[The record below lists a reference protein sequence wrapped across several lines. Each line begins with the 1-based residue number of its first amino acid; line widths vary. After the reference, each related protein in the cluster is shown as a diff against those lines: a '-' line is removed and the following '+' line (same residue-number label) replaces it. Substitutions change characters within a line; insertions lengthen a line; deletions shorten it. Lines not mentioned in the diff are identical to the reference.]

1 MNQQISI
8 EELCKKLRPVI
19 GNKADA
25 LYFQYA
31 MASDLLVKRQIEQ
44 AINALYSKHVSESLL
59 SDDILL
65 EPPLKDN
72 VGGSYPIAKVRYGHS
87 LLNDF
92 CLREK
97 DFVRHICITGM
108 SGSGKTNLALNIL
121 TSLSNNK
128 KPFLVFDWKK
138 SFRPLLSIEK
148 NILCF
153 TIANNRVSNNFK
165 ININRPPKGVSAREW
180 LNLLCDLI
188 TESFAASYGVH
199 KLISET
205 MDRAFNDFGVYNGS
219 ENYPTWLQIKDRL
232 EEKLEDMKGRKTRES
247 EWLISALRVAHILT
261 FGEFS
266 EVINNKEKPQIGIEE
281 LFSKN
286 VIFELD
292 VLGNSEKR
300 FFCSF
305 ILAYLYKYSKS
316 NLQGTEEF
324 RHAIVV
330 DEAHNIFLK
339 QKPVFVQELIT
350 EVIYREIREYGV
362 SLICL
367 DQHCSKLSDVVA
379 GNSACNIAFQQM
391 LPADIEAASSLMLL
405 KEKKKY
411 FSMLPV
417 GSAIVKLAER
427 HYTPFLIEVQ
437 LSKLKKVNIG
447 DNDIRARMAA
457 TMASITQYKELSEG
471 IDVKALRDEM
481 SRISNIMNISGV
493 STKEADRNLESAFA
507 KMESHSLTT
516 QQKEFIQ
523 HLKKYPQ
530 YGTAQAYKALSIS
543 ARQGDKIKNEL
554 IGLGLI
560 EVEEVRYEKGWKK
573 ILKPKDT
580 LTENPGTCEMTA

>member
-1 MNQQISI
+1 MNNQISI
-8 EELCKKLRPVI
+8 EELCKKLRPII

-25 LYFQYA
+25 LYFQYT
-31 MASDLLVKRQIEQ
+31 MAADILVKRQIEQ

-65 EPPLKDN
+65 EPPQKEN
-72 VGGSYPIAKVRYGHS
+72 INGTYQIAKVRYGNS
-87 LLNDF
+87 LMHDF
-92 CLREK
+92 SLRDK

-121 TSLSNNK
+121 TSLSNK

-138 SFRPLLSIEK
+138 SFRSLLAIDK
-148 NILCF
+148 KILCF

-165 ININRPPKGVSAREW
+165 ININRPPKGVSPREW
-180 LNLLCDLI
+180 LNVLCDLI
-188 TESFAASYGVH
+188 TESFSASYGVH

-205 MDRAFNDFGVYNGS
+205 MDQAFRDFGVYNNS
-219 ENYPTWLQIKDRL
+219 NNYPTWLQIRDRL
-232 EEKLEDMKGRKTRES
+232 EEKLEDMRGKKNRES
-247 EWLISALRVAHILT
+247 EWIISALRIAHVLT

-266 EVINNKEKPQIGIEE
+266 EVINNKEKPMFSIED
-281 LFSKN
+281 LLSRN

-292 VLGNSEKR
+292 SLGNAEKR

-305 ILAYLYKYSKS
+305 ILAYIYKHSKA
-316 NLQGTEEF
+316 NMQGTEEF

-339 QKPVFVQELIT
+339 QKPIFVQELIT
-350 EVIYREIREYGV
+350 EVIYREIREYGI

-367 DQHCSKLSDVVA
+367 DQHASKLSDVVS

-427 HYTPFLIEVQ
+427 HYSPFQVEVQ
-437 LSKLKKVNIG
+437 LSKLKKINIS
-447 DNDIRARMAA
+447 DDDIRSRMAA
-457 TMASITQYKELSEG
+457 AMSSVKRNVSEDIEG
-471 IDVKALRDEM
+471 LRNEM

-493 STKEADRNLESAFA
+493 STKEADKEWKSALS
-507 KMESHSLTT
+507 KSLSLTT
-516 QQKEFIQ
+516 QQKNFINYI
-523 HLKKYPQ
+523 KKYPQ
-530 YGTAQAYKALSIS
+530 YGTAQAYKALKLS
-543 ARQGDKIKNEL
+543 ARQGDKIKKEL

-560 EVEEVRYEKGWKK
+560 EVEEVKYEKGWKK
-573 ILKPKDT
+573 ILKAKAS
-580 LTENPGTCEMTA
+580 LAENPGMCEITA